1 MFFSII
7 NMEGEFMEK
16 EKYYTYTLDTV
27 VLNILA
33 FIVAIILIILVSLT
47 YPSGFFYID
56 MNGFMLMILWLILHE
71 IIHMIGFMSSKD
83 VKKENITTGMFLE
96 KGIFYCMCKQEI
108 PKKVILFSLLLPLT
122 TIGIITLILGYIFS
136 SSLLVFLSVINISGC
151 IGDIMMTIFML
162 KLPKD
167 IKYLDLDDPTSFTI
181 ISKEDISNVKVMGI
195 VKKESGIYDKEN
207 MYAKNKKKIDI
218 SKMSLIMLIV
228 IIVLYIATLFI

>member
-7 NMEGEFMEK
+7 NIEGDFMKK

-27 VLNILA
+27 ILNVLALVLVFA
-33 FIVAIILIILVSLT
+33 LIIIVGFT
-47 YPSGFFYID
+47 YPGNLLAID
-56 MNGFMLMILWLILHE
+56 MNDIIIMILWMILHE
-71 IIHMIGFMSSKD
+71 IIHAIGFFSSKT
-83 VKKENITTGMFLE
+83 VKKENVTMGMFLE

-108 PKKVILFSLLLPLT
+108 PKKTILFSLVLPLT

-136 SSLLVFLSVINISGC
+136 SSLLVFLSIVNISGC
-151 IGDIMMTIFML
+151 IGDIMMTIFMF

-181 ISKEDISNVKVMGI
+181 ISKEDISNVKTLGI
-195 VKKESGIYDKEN
+195 IKKDSGIYDKSK

-218 SKMSLIMLIV
+218 SKMSLIFLISMIV
-228 IIVLYIATLFI
+228 IYILTLFI